1 MDYYNFGKIY
11 NSDFESIENQNIL
24 NFENGENKER
34 NMIDF
39 LRGYME
45 LNSNFTKPIFNNKL
59 KQNDNVILDIFIN
72 NSNKDIFIDSLDK
85 LNIKYKMI
93 ECRLQKQNI
102 IYDFMLNI
110 SFYNVLDI
118 FAKLYYPD
126 ILKGN
131 YDDEYYNYYM
141 ILSNYHQISFNK
153 ETNELQYQIPKC
165 KYIIED
171 EQAIVPTKAHASDV
185 GYDLSVIKVFK
196 QISKA
201 ITMYDTGIII
211 IPTYGYYFEV
221 YARSS
226 LSKTGYIL
234 ANSVG
239 VIDATYSGTIKVAL
253 IKIDSSMPD
262 IKLPFKGMQ
271 LILRKMIH
279 FELNNAPNSELVKT
293 SRGDG
298 GFGSTNK

>member
-1 MDYYNFGKIY
+1 MNYYNFGKNY
-11 NSDFESIENQNIL
+11 NNSEYESNLNIEDVLNKEKNIL
-24 NFENGENKER
+24 
-34 NMIDF
+34 DF

-45 LNSNFTKPIFNNKL
+45 FNSNFTKPTINDKL

-72 NSNKDIFIDSLDK
+72 MYDKDIFINILDK
-85 LNIKYKMI
+85 INIKYKMI
-93 ECRLQKQNI
+93 ECRLQKRNVN
-102 IYDFMLNI
+102 YDFIFTI

-118 FAKLYYPD
+118 LAKLYYPD
-126 ILKGN
+126 ISE
-131 YDDEYYNYYM
+131 DEYDIEYYENYM
-141 ILSNYHQISFNK
+141 ILSNYYQITFNK
-153 ETNELQYQIPKC
+153 ETNELKYLIPKC

-171 EQAIVPTKAHASDV
+171 KNAIIPTKAHASDV
-185 GYDLSVIKVFK
+185 GYDLSIIKVFK

-239 VIDATYSGTIKVAL
+239 IIDGNYNGTIKVAL
-253 IKIDSSMPD
+253 IKIDNTMPD

-271 LILRKMIH
+271 IILRKMIH
-279 FELNNAPNSELVKT
+279 FELNNASNSELVKT

-298 GFGSTNK
+298 GFGYTNK

>member
-1 MDYYNFGKIY
+1 
-11 NSDFESIENQNIL
+11 
-24 NFENGENKER
+24 
-34 NMIDF
+34 
-39 LRGYME
+39 
-45 LNSNFTKPIFNNKL
+45 
-59 KQNDNVILDIFIN
+59 
-72 NSNKDIFIDSLDK
+72 
-85 LNIKYKMI
+85 MI
-93 ECRLQKQNI
+93 ECQLQKQNI
-102 IYDFMLNI
+102 IYDFMITI

-118 FAKLYYPD
+118 LAKLYYPD
-126 ILKGN
+126 LLEDE

-153 ETNELQYQIPKC
+153 ETNELQYLIPKC
-165 KYIIED
+165 KYILED
-171 EQAIVPTKAHASDV
+171 KQAIIPTKTRASDV

-239 VIDATYSGTIKVAL
+239 IIDGSYSGTIKVAL

-271 LILRKMIH
+271 LVLRKMLH
-279 FELNNAPNSELVKT
+279 FELNNTYNSNLVKT

-298 GFGSTNK
+298 GFGSTNN

>member
-1 MDYYNFGKIY
+1 MNYYTFGKTYINDNINDTEIPY
-11 NSDFESIENQNIL
+11 FNQDD
-24 NFENGENKER
+24 K

-45 LNSNFTKPIFNNKL
+45 FNSNFTKPNINVEL
-59 KQNDNVILDIFIN
+59 KQNDNVMLDIFITN
-72 NSNKDIFIDSLDK
+72 NKDNKIICNILNK
-85 LNIKYKMI
+85 LNIVYKSTN
-93 ECRLQKQNI
+93 CALQKNSI
-102 IYDFMLNI
+102 VYNYMINI

-118 FAKLYYPD
+118 LAKLYYPN
-126 ILKGN
+126 LLENEFNK
-131 YDDEYYNYYM
+131 EYYSYYM
-141 ILSNYHQISFNK
+141 TLSNYHQIIFNK
-153 ETNELQYQIPKC
+153 NTNELQYLIPKC

-171 EQAIVPTKAHASDV
+171 KKAIIPTKARASDV

-201 ITMYDTGIII
+201 ITMYDTGIIL

-239 VIDATYSGTIKVAL
+239 ILDGSYSGTIKVAL

-279 FELNNAPNSELVKT
+279 FELNNSNNSELIET

-298 GFGSTNK
+298 GFGSTNI

>member
-1 MDYYNFGKIY
+1 MNYYNFGKNYYSNIPS
-11 NSDFESIENQNIL
+11 NSII
-24 NFENGENKER
+24 NFEDVVNEDIKEKS
-34 NMIDF
+34 MIDF

-45 LNSNFTKPIFNNKL
+45 FNSNFTKPSITNKL

-72 NSNKDIFIDSLDK
+72 NSNKDVFITILDK
-85 LNIKYKMI
+85 LDIKYKMI
-93 ECRLQKQNI
+93 ECQLQKQNI
-102 IYDFMLNI
+102 IYDFMFTI

-118 FAKLYYPD
+118 LAKLYYPD
-126 ILKGN
+126 LLEN
-131 YDDEYYNYYM
+131 EYDDEYYNYYM
-141 ILSNYHQISFNK
+141 ILSNFHQISFNK
-153 ETNELQYQIPKC
+153 ETNELQYLIPKC
-165 KYIIED
+165 KYIIGDKE
-171 EQAIVPTKAHASDV
+171 AIIPTKAHASDV

-239 VIDATYSGTIKVAL
+239 IIDGSYSGSIKVAL
-253 IKIDSSMPD
+253 IKIDNTMPD

-271 LILRKMIH
+271 LVLRKMIH
-279 FELNNAPNSELVKT
+279 FELNNAPTSELVKT

-298 GFGSTNK
+298 GFGSTNI

>member
-1 MDYYNFGKIY
+1 MNYYNFGKNYY
-11 NSDFESIENQNIL
+11 NLDSESDSELNIQDIL
-24 NFENGENKER
+24 NNEK

-45 LNSNFTKPIFNNKL
+45 FNSNFTKPTINDQL

-72 NSNKDIFIDSLDK
+72 MSNKYLFINILDK
-85 LNIKYKMI
+85 IDIKYKMI
-93 ECRLQKQNI
+93 ECRLQKRSVK
-102 IYDFMLNI
+102 YDFIFTI

-118 FAKLYYPD
+118 LSKLYYPA
-126 ILKGN
+126 IK
-131 YDDEYYNYYM
+131 DDEYDIEYYENYM
-141 ILSNYHQISFNK
+141 ILSNYHQIIFNK
-153 ETNELQYQIPKC
+153 ETNELKYLIPKC
-165 KYIIED
+165 KYIID
-171 EQAIVPTKAHASDV
+171 DKNAIIPTKAHASDV
-185 GYDLSVIKVFK
+185 GYDLSIIKVFK
-196 QISKA
+196 QISKS

-239 VIDATYSGTIKVAL
+239 IIDGNYKKTIKVSL
-253 IKIDSSMPD
+253 IKIDSTMPD

-271 LILRKMIH
+271 LVLRKMIH
-279 FELNNAPNSELVKT
+279 FELNKSKLL
-293 SRGDG
+293 
-298 GFGSTNK
+298 